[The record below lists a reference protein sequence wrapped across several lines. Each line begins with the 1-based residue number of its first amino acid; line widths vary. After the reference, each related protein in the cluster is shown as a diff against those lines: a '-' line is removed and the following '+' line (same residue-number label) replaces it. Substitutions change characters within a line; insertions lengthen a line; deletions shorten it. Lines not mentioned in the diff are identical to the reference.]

1 MEDIS
6 EGTVYYVSW
15 IWELYEKWEDEVRVL
30 GSICIYRMGREK
42 GYIKETREGQ
52 WERRQ
57 TQEDWYHQIHEFLK
71 CQD

>member
-6 EGTVYYVSW
+6 EGTMYYVSW

-30 GSICIYRMGREK
+30 GSIYRIGREK

-52 WERRQ
+52 WEGRQ
-57 TQEDWYHQIHEFLK
+57 IQED
-71 CQD
+71 